1 MRGIFIIY
9 YLWNGFQ
16 RTYVEF
22 NRTFDLQFPFQL
34 NATDFLKLYIFL
46 KNRANIINVPEQ
58 GLINQKGG

>member
-1 MRGIFIIY
+1 MLGIFIIY

-22 NRTFDLQFPFQL
+22 NRTFDLQFPFHL

-46 KNRANIINVPEQ
+46 KIGQI
-58 GLINQKGG
+58 